1 MKAFILLTIRT
12 GAIPE
17 VVQNIRRLRGVTAVE
32 MTFGP
37 YDAIVT
43 VEADS
48 LAQIARLV
56 NVEIQVIP
64 GVEDTL
70 TCLAVPI

>member
-48 LAQIARLV
+48 LTQIARLV
-56 NVEIQVIP
+56 NIEIQVIP